1 MNSWPVRHFIVLGGV
16 LTAAAA
22 GAMALVFGVAGVIF
36 AVIAAAVAG
45 IVLGRRLTGSVDRL
59 VHDLLRMGPGG
70 GDHRPRLGGT
80 EETDRLARAAFRLE
94 KRYAALVETET
105 VERRRVDSILGSMQ
119 QGVIVVDSTG
129 AVESAN
135 PAAIEAF
142 GRGVYWE
149 PGMQLASITRDQR
162 VNALVTDATEGGD
175 ARRDRVQLRDQN
187 RVVDVFAAPI
197 PPSDSG
203 ARRALL
209 LVNDV
214 TDRVRVENT
223 RREFVSN
230 ASHELRT
237 PIAAVQAAAEA
248 LQRGALADP
257 AIADEFLKRILEDV
271 SRMDALVAE
280 MLELSR
286 LETGQTP
293 LHLGPL
299 DLHALVD
306 ATVDRFRP
314 MASASGVDISGS
326 VDSDVPFANA
336 DHSKI
341 EMVLGNLLNNSL
353 RATQSEDQ
361 IRVTASRDNDRV
373 WLGVTDTGLGI
384 LPEHLPH
391 IFERFYKADPSR
403 RDGGTGLG
411 LAISKHIVQAHGGVI
426 EAESSPGQGTTIRFT
441 LPALQDAP

>member
-1 MNSWPVRHFIVLGGV
+1 MNSWPVKHFIVIGGL

-22 GAMALVFGVAGVIF
+22 GALGMVFGVGGVIF
-36 AVIAAAVAG
+36 AVFAAAVAG
-45 IVLGRRLTGSVDRL
+45 IILGRRLTGSVERL
-59 VHDLLRMGPGG
+59 VTDLLRMGPGG
-70 GDHRPRLGGT
+70 GGHRPRLGGT

-105 VERRRVDSILGSMQ
+105 VERRRVETILGSMQ

-135 PAAIEAF
+135 PAAIETF
-142 GRGVYWE
+142 GGGVYWE

-162 VNALVTDATEGGD
+162 VNALVAEATEGGD

-187 RVVDVFAAPI
+187 RVVDVLAAPI
-197 PPSDSG
+197 PPGDSG

-209 LVNDV
+209 LVTDV

-248 LQRGALADP
+248 LQRGALEDP
-257 AIADEFLKRILEDV
+257 EIADNFLERILEDV
-271 SRMDALVAE
+271 ARMDALVAE

-293 LHLGPL
+293 LLLVPL
-299 DLHALVD
+299 DLHALVN

-314 MASASGVDISGS
+314 MASASGVELTGR
-326 VDSDVPFANA
+326 VDSDVPFVNA

-353 RATQSEDQ
+353 RATQSDDL
-361 IRVTASRDNDRV
+361 IRITASKDNDRV

-426 EAESSPGQGTTIRFT
+426 EAESNPGQGTTIRFT
-441 LPALQDAP
+441 LPALQNTP

>member
-1 MNSWPVRHFIVLGGV
+1 MNSWPVRHFIVIGGV

-22 GAMALVFGVAGVIF
+22 GALALVFGVAGVVFAIF
-36 AVIAAAVAG
+36 AAAVAG
-45 IVLGRRLTGSVDRL
+45 IILSRRLTGSVERL
-59 VHDLLRMGPGG
+59 VTDLLRMGPGG
-70 GDHRPRLGGT
+70 GGHRPRLGGT

-94 KRYAALVETET
+94 KRYAALVETEM
-105 VERRRVDSILGSMQ
+105 VERRRVETILGSMQ

-135 PAAIEAF
+135 PAAIETF
-142 GRGVYWE
+142 GGGVYWE

-162 VNALVTDATEGGD
+162 VNALVAEGTEGGD

-187 RVVDVFAAPI
+187 RVVDVLAAPI
-197 PPSDSG
+197 PPGDSG

-248 LQRGALADP
+248 LQRGALEDP
-257 AIADEFLKRILEDV
+257 AIADDFLERILEDV
-271 SRMDALVAE
+271 ARMDALVAE

-314 MASASGVDISGS
+314 MASASGVKLTGR

-353 RATQSEDQ
+353 RATQSDDV
-361 IRVTASRDNDRV
+361 IRITASRDNDRV
-373 WLGVTDTGLGI
+373 WLGVTDTGFGI

-426 EAESSPGQGTTIRFT
+426 EAESNPGQGTTIRFT
-441 LPALQDAP
+441 LPAL

>member
-1 MNSWPVRHFIVLGGV
+1 MNSWPVRHFIVFGGV

-22 GAMALVFGVAGVIF
+22 GALALVLGVAGVVF
-36 AVIAAAVAG
+36 AVFAAAVAG
-45 IVLGRRLTGSVDRL
+45 IILSRRLTGSVERL
-59 VHDLLRMGPGG
+59 VTDLLRMGPGG

-94 KRYAALVETET
+94 KRYAALVETEM
-105 VERRRVDSILGSMQ
+105 VERRRVETILGSMQ

-135 PAAIEAF
+135 PAAIETF
-142 GRGVYWE
+142 GGGVYWE

-162 VNALVTDATEGGD
+162 VNALVAEGTEGGD
-175 ARRDRVQLRDQN
+175 ARSDRVQLRDQN
-187 RVVDVFAAPI
+187 RVVDVLAAPI
-197 PPSDSG
+197 PPGDSG

-248 LQRGALADP
+248 LQRGALEDP
-257 AIADEFLKRILEDV
+257 AIADDFLERILEDV
-271 SRMDALVAE
+271 ARMDALVAE

-293 LHLGPL
+293 LHLAPL

-306 ATVDRFRP
+306 ATVDRFQP
-314 MASASGVDISGS
+314 LAAASGVKLTGR

-353 RATQSEDQ
+353 RATQHEDQ
-361 IRVTASRDNDRV
+361 IRITASKDNERV

-426 EAESSPGQGTTIRFT
+426 EAESNPGQGTTIRFT
-441 LPALQDAP
+441 LPALQDTL

>member
-1 MNSWPVRHFIVLGGV
+1 MNSLPVRHFIVFGGV

-22 GAMALVFGVAGVIF
+22 GALGLLFGVAGVVF
-36 AVIAAAVAG
+36 AVLAAAVAG
-45 IVLGRRLTGSVDRL
+45 ILLGRRLTGSVDRL

-94 KRYAALVETET
+94 KRYEALVETET
-105 VERRRVDSILGSMQ
+105 VERRRVESILGSMQ

-142 GRGVYWE
+142 GGGVYWE
-149 PGMQLASITRDQR
+149 PGMQLASISRDQR
-162 VNALVTDATEGGD
+162 VNALVTDVTEGGD
-175 ARRDRVQLRDQN
+175 ARRDRVELRDLN

-197 PPSDSG
+197 PPGESG

-248 LQRGALADP
+248 LQRGALEDP
-257 AIADEFLKRILEDV
+257 AIADDFLERILEDV
-271 SRMDALVAE
+271 ARMDALVAE

-299 DLHALVD
+299 DLHALVN

-314 MASASGVDISGS
+314 MASASGVEITGN

-353 RATQSEDQ
+353 RATQSDDQ
-361 IRVTASRDNDRV
+361 IRITASCDNDRV

-411 LAISKHIVQAHGGVI
+411 LAISKHIVQAHGGAI
-426 EAESSPGQGTTIRFT
+426 EAESNPGQGTTIRFT
-441 LPALQDAP
+441 LPALQDKS

>member
-1 MNSWPVRHFIVLGGV
+1 MNSWPVRHVVLFGAV

-22 GAMALVFGVAGVIF
+22 GALGHVFGVGGAIF
-36 AVIAAAVAG
+36 AVVAAAVAG
-45 IVLGRRLTGSVDRL
+45 IFLSRRLTGSVDRL
-59 VHDLLRMGPGG
+59 VDDLLRMGPGG
-70 GDHRPRLGGT
+70 GDQRPRLGGT

-94 KRYAALVETET
+94 KRYAALVESET
-105 VERRRVDSILGSMQ
+105 VERRRVESILGSMQ

-135 PAAIEAF
+135 PAAIETF
-142 GRGVYWE
+142 GGGVYWE

-162 VNALVTDATEGGD
+162 VNTLVADATEGGD

-197 PPSDSG
+197 PPGDSG
-203 ARRALL
+203 ASRALL

-237 PIAAVQAAAEA
+237 PIAAIQAAAEA
-248 LQRGALADP
+248 LQRGALEDP
-257 AIADEFLKRILEDV
+257 AIADDFLERILEDV
-271 SRMDALVAE
+271 ARMDALVAE

-299 DLHALVD
+299 DLHALVN

-314 MASASGVDISGS
+314 MASASGVEITGRIDA
-326 VDSDVPFANA
+326 DVPFANA

-353 RATQSEDQ
+353 RATQSDGL
-361 IRVTASRDNDRV
+361 IRITASRDDDRV

-426 EAESSPGQGTTIRFT
+426 EAESNPGQGTTIRFA
-441 LPALQDAP
+441 LPALQDTP